1 MNDNNTRSLSTREML
16 IGLALSSPL
25 VLVLL
30 LIVEMIVG

>member
-1 MNDNNTRSLSTREML
+1 MNDTGFPSIREML